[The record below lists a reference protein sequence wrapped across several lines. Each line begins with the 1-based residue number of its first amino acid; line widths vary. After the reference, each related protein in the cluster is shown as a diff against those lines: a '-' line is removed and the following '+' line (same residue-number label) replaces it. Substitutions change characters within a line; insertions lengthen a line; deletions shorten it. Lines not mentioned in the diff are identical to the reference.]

1 MFNTVFSFLYSRNE
15 LGPCLLGRALALK
28 IFVSKSI
35 AGSVAVNLKSS
46 LCPWSLILKEIRQY
60 ASIPSNS
67 DDEFFVQIAQF

>member
-1 MFNTVFSFLYSRNE
+1 MCNTVFSFLYSRNE
-15 LGPCLLGRALALK
+15 LGPCLLGRALAF
-28 IFVSKSI
+28 FVSKSI

-67 DDEFFVQIAQF
+67 DDEFFVQMAQF